1 MSSKNSDLVTYY
13 VNKLIL
19 QYAGKEKATATI
31 QAIVEKIV
39 IYDILV
45 AIRDGFNIDTAV
57 GKQLDVVGQY
67 TGVSR
72 ELYSSLSDDDY
83 RFLIKI
89 AIVKN
94 TTNGSL
100 KEIDDLFNLF
110 FTDKIIV
117 FDNYDMSITI
127 TYDPFI
133 EDIITIAKNNGI
145 IPKPLGVKLTL
156 VRFSDVVNGIWYT
169 QTTVK
174 NSDLVVSYDSEIMI
188 VTGNDIYYGLFVIG
202 TGADNG
208 VISTGTG
215 NDVIGTDDQTA
226 YIVY

>member
-1 MSSKNSDLVTYY
+1 MSENNNLIEYYKNL
-13 VNKLIL
+13 LIL
-19 QYAGKEKATATI
+19 QYSGLPKASGTI
-31 QAIVEKIV
+31 QSIAENV
-39 IYDILV
+39 ILYDLLV
-45 AIRDGFNIDTAV
+45 SIQNGFNIDTAI
-57 GKQLDVVGQY
+57 GKQLDILGKY

-83 RFLIKI
+83 RFLIKM

-94 TTNGSL
+94 STNGSL
-100 KEIDDLFNLF
+100 KEIDDLFYLF
-110 FTDKIIV
+110 FTGKVIV

-188 VTGNDIYYGLFVIG
+188 VTGTDIYYGLFVIG